1 MKKKQYRK
9 VPVEY
14 LKKVETTVRD
24 LKILTEISALISST
38 LNYDELISIV
48 MEKAKKVM
56 EADACSILIYNPETK
71 NLEFEVALS
80 GEDTT
85 SELLKKKITLGLGQG
100 IAGWV
105 AKNKKLL
112 FIKDAQKDKR
122 FYQEA
127 DKLTGFVTKKIIAAP
142 LLGRKGLIGVAEII
156 NPMRED
162 YDMEILQILM
172 RHFAIAIENSIYY
185 RESIERERMKQELEF
200 AAVLQKSFLPE
211 NPFYQKKNLTVR
223 ALNIP
228 AKQIGGDFY
237 DYVEPVSGKVGVFIG
252 DISGKGV
259 SAALYMAKM
268 ISEFRYSARRVRTPE
283 KVMKRL
289 NLMLANAPRGIFL
302 TAIYLIVDSTD
313 GTVFITNAGHP
324 PVLLLTGRG
333 LQILSDPAGPP
344 LGMIEDEYS
353 VNSFTMKKGDRILL
367 VTDGVF
373 EAKNKKGERIG
384 FKHFSEFVRKNIKE
398 KNLIDTITGY
408 VKTFSKGTPQADDLT
423 IVEIRYAGM
432 TI

>member
-9 VPVEY
+9 VSSEY
-14 LKKVETTVRD
+14 LKKVEATVRD

-38 LNYDELISIV
+38 LDYDGLISMV
-48 MEKAKKVM
+48 MEKAKTVM
-56 EADACSILIYNPETK
+56 EAQACSILIYNPETK
-71 NLEFEVALS
+71 KLEFEVALS

-85 SELLKKKITLGLGQG
+85 SDLLKKKITLGMGQG

-105 AKNKKLL
+105 AKNKKML
-112 FIKDAQKDKR
+112 FIRDAQKDRR

-127 DKLTGFVTKKIIAAP
+127 DKLTGFVTEKMIAAP
-142 LLGRKGLIGVAEII
+142 LIGRRGLIGVAEII
-156 NPMRED
+156 NPTRED

-172 RHFAIAIENSIYY
+172 RHFAIAIENSIYHQ
-185 RESIERERMKQELEF
+185 ESIERERMKQELEF

-211 NPFYQKKNLTVR
+211 NPFYHKKNLKVR

-237 DYVEPVSGKVGVFIG
+237 DYIEPFSGKVGVFIG

-268 ISEFRYSARRVRTPE
+268 ISEFRNSARRVRTPE

-289 NLMLANAPRGIFL
+289 NHMLANAPMGIFL
-302 TAIYLIVDSTD
+302 TAIYLIVDITD
-313 GTVFITNAGHP
+313 GTVLITNAGHP
-324 PVLLLTGRG
+324 PVLLLTKRRV
-333 LQILSDPAGPP
+333 QFISDPAGPP
-344 LGMIEDEYS
+344 LGVTEDKYS
-353 VNSFTMKKGDRILL
+353 SHSFTMKKGDRILL

-373 EAKNKKGERIG
+373 EAKNKIGERIG
-384 FKHFSEFVRKNIKE
+384 FQRFSGFVRKHMKE
-398 KNLIDTITGY
+398 GSLIDTITEY
-408 VKTFSKGTPQADDLT
+408 VQSFSKGSPQADDLT
-423 IVEIRYAGM
+423 IVEVDYS
-432 TI
+432 

>member
-1 MKKKQYRK
+1 MKKRKYRK
-9 VPVEY
+9 VSSEY

-24 LKILTEISALISST
+24 LKILAEISALISST
-38 LNYDELISIV
+38 LDYDELISIV
-48 MEKAKKVM
+48 MEKAKTVM
-56 EADACSILIYNPETK
+56 EAEACSILIYNPETK
-71 NLEFEVALS
+71 KLEFEVALS

-85 SELLKKKITLGLGQG
+85 SDLLKKKVTLGMGQG
-100 IAGWV
+100 IGGWV

-112 FIKDAQKDKR
+112 FVRDARKDKR

-127 DKLTGFVTKKIIAAP
+127 DKLTGFVTEKMIAAP
-142 LLGRKGLIGVAEII
+142 LMGRRGLIGVAEII
-156 NPMRED
+156 NPTRED

-172 RHFAIAIENSIYY
+172 RHFAIAIENSIYH

-200 AAVLQKSFLPE
+200 AAVLQQSFLPE
-211 NPFYQKKNLTVR
+211 TPFYQKKNLTVR

-237 DYVEPVSGKVGVFIG
+237 DYTEPVSGKAGIFIG

-268 ISEFRYSARRVRTPE
+268 ISEFRYSARRIRTPE

-289 NLMLANAPRGIFL
+289 NFLLMNAPRGIFL
-302 TAIYLIVDSTD
+302 TAIYLIVDIKD
-313 GTVFITNAGHP
+313 GTLLITNAGHP
-324 PVLLLTGRG
+324 PVLLLTSKGIR
-333 LQILSDPAGPP
+333 ILSEPADPP
-344 LGMIEDEYS
+344 LGMIDNEYS
-353 VNSFTMKKGDRILL
+353 VHSLTMQKGERILL

-384 FKHFSEFVRKNIKE
+384 FQHFSEFVSKHIKGE
-398 KNLIDTITGY
+398 NLIDTITEY
-408 VKTFSKGTPQADDLT
+408 VTTFSKGVPQADDLT
-423 IVEIRYAGM
+423 IVELEYS
-432 TI
+432 